1 MIHVKIS
8 KKLAQEHKIHFGQ
21 IGVIKIFMLMW
32 LIYEIQVMNPCWNW
46 TLVG

>member
-21 IGVIKIFMLMW
+21 IGVIKIFVMLM
-32 LIYEIQVMNPCWNW
+32 
-46 TLVG
+46 